1 MDINIGLVATVILV
15 FGLLLVIF
23 GQYRQINALKQQNQ
37 KIASYESK
45 DKLVAIA
52 KEKLQTLGD
61 VKTVKFLRQE
71 KGMSMLDAKK
81 LVDSLQ
87 SKR

>member
-37 KIASYESK
+37 KISSYESK

>member
-61 VKTVKFLRQE
+61 VKTVKFLRRE

>member
-1 MDINIGLVATVILV
+1 MDINMGLVATVILV

-23 GQYRQINALKQQNQ
+23 GQYRQINALKRQTQ

-45 DKLVAIA
+45 DKLVALA
-52 KEKLQTLGD
+52 KEKLQTLGE

-71 KGMSMLDAKK
+71 KGMTMLDAKK

-87 SKR
+87 TNR

>member
-81 LVDSLQ
+81 FVDSLQ